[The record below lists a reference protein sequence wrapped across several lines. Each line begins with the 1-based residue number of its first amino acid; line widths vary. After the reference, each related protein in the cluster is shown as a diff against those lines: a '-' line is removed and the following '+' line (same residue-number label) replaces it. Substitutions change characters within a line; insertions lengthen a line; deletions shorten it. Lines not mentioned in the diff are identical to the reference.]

1 MLFPDDPAGRCMFK
15 MLSVEFPTPLLMML
29 LFNNWTQVMFGAGVP
44 LAAQLIVR
52 SCPSLMVLVGGGEI
66 VN

>member
-1 MLFPDDPAGRCMFK
+1 MFK
-15 MLSVEFPTPLLMML
+15 MLSVELPTPLLMML

-44 LAAQLIVR
+44 LAAQSIVR
-52 SCPSLMVLVGGGEI
+52 SCPSLIVLVGGGEI